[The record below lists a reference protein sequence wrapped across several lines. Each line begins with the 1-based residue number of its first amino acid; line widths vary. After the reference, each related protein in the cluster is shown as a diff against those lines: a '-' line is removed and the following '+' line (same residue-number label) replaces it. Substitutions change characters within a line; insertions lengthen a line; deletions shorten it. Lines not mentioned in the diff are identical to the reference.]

1 MVVEGVVLS
10 VFGWGWLAAQEVWFP
25 SLLCSHVCFSFLLIT
40 CLNLVMSS
48 LFVDGKQVKMA
59 YFNTVLGYTV
69 FVVSCVVDTFTTST
83 LGGEQFKPPADTTG
97 CCSNCNIAKA
107 NQILFFI
114 DSPLYMV
121 QAGLLC
127 GYLLV
132 HLLLAG
138 AQVLDSGQE
147 TRSIWMGTGWGVT
160 LGIMLSAR
168 FIVMFDGSAMT
179 LVPDSVIYLLLFS
192 QPLVTLG
199 VVYWL
204 FLQAFMAI
212 MIAEGVP
219 QLNILGIK
227 IVRSVAFGVTV
238 AFVIVSGAVLG
249 LRGMLTL
256 PLACTLL
263 VLVLCSAFGVVE
275 AYMGKIPEL
284 APTTVRRIL
293 PPAPPTAMPNQRTS
307 RNYIQVPVQMV
318 AGKKGV

>member
-1 MVVEGVVLS
+1 
-10 VFGWGWLAAQEVWFP
+10 
-25 SLLCSHVCFSFLLIT
+25 
-40 CLNLVMSS
+40 
-48 LFVDGKQVKMA
+48 
-59 YFNTVLGYTV
+59 V

-238 AFVIVSGAVLG
+238 AFVIVSGVVLG